1 MIEQISNFF
10 TIKMIY
16 LWLNL
21 GVIPLWISLITIP
34 DSRLCKYFVKSIFP
48 FFIFSL
54 IYGYLIY
61 FYFLSDYD
69 FLGNFSLY
77 KSLENLESLFLN
89 DAFLIL
95 FWTHFLAVNLFCGC
109 WISNDSQRL
118 GMSRILVTLPLLVTY
133 FVGPFGLFLYWLIRI
148 FFSRRFSLYD

>member
-1 MIEQISNFF
+1 
-10 TIKMIY
+10 MIY

-109 WISNDSQRL
+109 WISNDSQKL